1 MIRVELTNEPFVVG
15 DLPPHAVAANEA
27 AKEAGVDVEIGP
39 FGMVI
44 SGELDTVLPALPT
57 IIRAALDHGA
67 KRITAQVTTP
77 QVLPRQADL
86 HDMLDRM
93 LHRIEVELGIPLE
106 DMDRATKQ
114 HVVRILQDRG
124 AFSLRGSVEDV
135 ADRLGVSRFT
145 VYNYLND

>member
-1 MIRVELTNEPFVVG
+1 MIRVELTNEPFIVG
-15 DLPPHAVAANEA
+15 EIPPHAKAASEA
-27 AKEAGVDVEIGP
+27 ATAAGVDVEIGP
-39 FGMVI
+39 FGMVVT
-44 SGELDTVLPALPT
+44 GEQDLVLKALPT
-57 IIRAALDHGA
+57 IIDAALNNGA

-77 QVLPRQADL
+77 QVKPRQSDL

-93 LHRIEVELGIPLE
+93 LLRIEVEMGIPLE
-106 DMDRATKQ
+106 DMDRNTKQ
-114 HVVRILQDRG
+114 KVVKVLQERG